1 MSDNG
6 SGGMTAI
13 VAIVAIVLILGVGYF
28 VMQNFTNENEPNP
41 IIDIELPEGAT
52 E

>member
-6 SGGMTAI
+6 SSGMTAI

-28 VMQNFTNENEPNP
+28 VMQNYAGENETP
-41 IIDIELPEGAT
+41 IINVNVPDGAM

>member
-13 VAIVAIVLILGVGYF
+13 VAIVAIVIILGVGYF
-28 VMQNFTNENEPNP
+28 VMQNYAGETETP
-41 IIDIELPEGAT
+41 IIDINVPDNQ
-52 E
+52 